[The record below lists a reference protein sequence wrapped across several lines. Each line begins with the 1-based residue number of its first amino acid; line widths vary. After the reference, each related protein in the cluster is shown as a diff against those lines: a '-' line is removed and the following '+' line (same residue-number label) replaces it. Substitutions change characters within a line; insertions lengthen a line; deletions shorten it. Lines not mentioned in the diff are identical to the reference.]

1 MDLELPRDLPT
12 AVVFDC
18 DGTLADTERLA
29 DRAWQLTL
37 REHDYEPTRADFAAV
52 IGRPFPWCWD
62 YFAQRA
68 DLGDRDDFIGR
79 LRGRF
84 QRLFE
89 EDLDLHDDTVTT
101 MRALAAAGVAL
112 AMASSSSHEHV
123 EKVLRRG
130 DLLDLVP
137 VIVGADDVPLH
148 KPDPTPYVAA
158 ARGLGLPADACTA
171 VEDTGVGVAAGRAAG
186 MFTVAVVRHGVEPA
200 SLREAHRVVHEVT
213 VEALVPTREEL
224 AS

>member
-1 MDLELPRDLPT
+1 MTAPSATLPT

-29 DRAWQLTL
+29 DKAWQVTL
-37 REHDYEPTRADFAAV
+37 REHDYEPTPQDFAAV

-62 YFAQRA
+62 YYTSRA
-68 DLGDRDDFIGR
+68 DLGDRDAFVAR

-89 EDLDLHDDTVTT
+89 EDLDLHADTVAT
-101 MRALAAAGVAL
+101 MRSLAAAGVPL

-123 EKVLRRG
+123 AKVLAHG
-130 DLLDLVP
+130 DLGDLVR
-137 VIVGADDVPLH
+137 VIVGADDVPRH
-148 KPDPTPYVAA
+148 KPDPTPYVMA
-158 ARGLGLPADACTA
+158 ARGLGLAPDACTA

-186 MFTVAVVRHGVEPA
+186 MFTVAIVRDGIDRA
-200 SLREAHRVVHEVT
+200 TLSDAHRVVDEVT
-213 VEALVPTREEL
+213 VAALVPSREEV
-224 AS
+224 AR